1 MVVYSEN
8 EFREVVKSGV
18 TLVDFYADWCGPC
31 QALAPVMEVLASTR
45 TDSNIV
51 KVNIDVLSTLA
62 SKYQVMSI
70 PTVIVFKDGVEVSR
84 TSGVNSIDSY
94 NYFLDGAHSKNGN

>member
-8 EFREVVKSGV
+8 EFREVIKEGV

-31 QALAPVMEVLASTR
+31 QALAPVMENLASTR
-45 TDSNIV
+45 TDSKVV
-51 KVNIDVLSTLA
+51 KVDIDVLSTLA
-62 SKYQVMSI
+62 SNYQVMSI
-70 PTVIVFKDGVEVSR
+70 PTVIIFKDGKEISR

-94 NYFLDGAHSKNGN
+94 NYFLDGAHKA